1 MRIRIS
7 AAACVSKSWSFLH
20 RVHDDP
26 VVQNKI
32 TYSHEAT
39 HPRFVSSELLVDVS
53 IWPIATLPQEFMSAM
68 PPKVDKPEPT

>member
-7 AAACVSKSWSFLH
+7 ATACVSKSWSFLR
-20 RVHDDP
+20 RVHNDP

-39 HPRFVSSELLVDVS
+39 HPRFVSSELLVNVS
-53 IWPIATLPQEFMSAM
+53 IWPIAILPQEFIRNA
-68 PPKVDKPEPT
+68 PKVDKPEPT